1 MGQDWL
7 VTFPSP
13 VGGVL
18 PQHLVVVFVRDI
30 DGVGLSGVVLY
41 YASTYSWNIYLLAFP
56 SMWIERLEQL
66 GGMLWPFQS
75 THAFL
80 AIYRLCWLYR
90 FRVLWS
96 YLGLLQDGR
105 VYGFAL
111 GMGL

>member
-1 MGQDWL
+1 MEG
-7 VTFPSP
+7 
-13 VGGVL
+13 
-18 PQHLVVVFVRDI
+18 VVVSY
-30 DGVGLSGVVLY
+30 GMLY
-41 YASTYSWNIYLLAFP
+41 YASTSSWNIYFLAFP
-56 SMWIERLEQL
+56 SMWIVRLEQL

-80 AIYRLCWLYR
+80 VIYRLCWLYR

-111 GMGL
+111 SVGL